1 MQTKNE
7 RGRVEMKRIFLQ
19 ETQSTNEYA
28 KALRGLGKNA
38 LVVAERQTGGRGTKG
53 RSFSSQK
60 GGVYLSLL
68 KFYQDFPALNAFQ
81 IMQGAAAAVCETLAL
96 FGVQPKIKWPN
107 DVYVNGKKICGI
119 LIENALK
126 GKYIASSV
134 VGIGLNVSN
143 QLPKQLADI
152 ATTLYKETGKK
163 IGVQGV
169 IDTLVRF
176 LEEENIYEKYEK
188 HLGWL
193 GEEITLV
200 IGETE
205 KKAKLLSVDET
216 GGLWAEVNG
225 EKERFVAAEVSL
237 RVVKES

>member
-1 MQTKNE
+1 MKN
-7 RGRVEMKRIFLQ
+7 
-19 ETQSTNEYA
+19 
-28 KALRGLGKNA
+28 
-38 LVVAERQTGGRGTKG
+38 
-53 RSFSSQK
+53 
-60 GGVYLSLL
+60 
-68 KFYQDFPALNAFQ
+68 
-81 IMQGAAAAVCETLAL
+81 
-96 FGVQPKIKWPN
+96 
-107 DVYVNGKKICGI
+107 VYVNGKKSCGI